1 MEINHNLITLLNI
14 MKIQPIHPVK
24 FLRHLILFN
33 CIMLI
38 FNSEAQE
45 IISTSGN
52 YFENGNYSVSSTLG
66 EPIGDT
72 FSGTENILTQ
82 GFQQS
87 RPIFMTSD
95 EAPSVEP
102 FINVYPN
109 PASDHLY
116 IRLSDLKSGRLN
128 YEFID
133 ISGRSQLAGQL
144 KDIDNEIAIA
154 HLSSSIYLLKIYSE
168 EEIIHKILIIKN

>member
-1 MEINHNLITLLNI
+1 MNAFRSLTVCIII
-14 MKIQPIHPVK
+14 
-24 FLRHLILFN
+24 IL
-33 CIMLI
+33 CSGLK
-38 FNSEAQE
+38 AQE
-45 IISTSGN
+45 IISTYGDFYVNDSYSLSG
-52 YFENGNYSVSSTLG
+52 TIG
-66 EPIGDT
+66 EPVSET
-72 FSGTENILTQ
+72 FAVTEYILNQ

-133 ISGRSQLAGQL
+133 ISGRSKLEGQL
-144 KDIDNEIAIA
+144 EDIDNDISIA
-154 HLSSSIYLLKIYSE
+154 HLSSSIYLLKIYSAE
-168 EEIIHKILIIKN
+168 DIIFKMLIIKN